1 MNTISWLQKISLCS
15 LFKNDLC
22 AYEYTFRKLIS
33 SYIISDAVRIIA
45 YQSQNSVTDS
55 LRSMSAPGRVINT
68 TLTSWGLWPEDVSLF
83 QENWPHDG
91 GSRLQTPRQV
101 FSRSKRS
108 PSEFCLPTSILLHDL
123 LCLEGNYRKHPHYI
137 SSIWIQ
143 RHCWQKGSWQNQHIK
158 WRYNA
163 FGLEV
168 TNPLNDILKNAG
180 EFDWYISSAIFT
192 GSSKT
197 FHLYYATVLLS
208 IWLDRNV
215 THCFIGLLSPCLGKT
230 QGNTIHMCLI
240 LIIHLSVWTLDH
252 YQWKPFSK

>member
-91 GSRLQTPRQV
+91 GSRLQTWTEP
-101 FSRSKRS
+101 
-108 PSEFCLPTSILLHDL
+108 
-123 LCLEGNYRKHPHYI
+123 
-137 SSIWIQ
+137 IWILPAHQ
-143 RHCWQKGSWQNQHIK
+143 HLAAWSALPWRKLQEASSLHLKYLDSETLLAKGLLAKPAHKMKIQCIWAWSNLSFERHIEECWG
-158 WRYNA
+158 
-163 FGLEV
+163 
-168 TNPLNDILKNAG
+168 
-180 EFDWYISSAIFT
+180 
-192 GSSKT
+192 
-197 FHLYYATVLLS
+197 
-208 IWLDRNV
+208 IWL
-215 THCFIGLLSPCLGKT
+215 IY
-230 QGNTIHMCLI
+230 LI
-240 LIIHLSVWTLDH
+240 SNIYRV
-252 YQWKPFSK
+252 K